1 MNGEKV
7 IKLIEVRT
15 AEGTL
20 LAAIQIKE
28 MAAGEKEE
36 NPLGTGKDEPRGEE
50 GKNKNQ
56 DAEPLMT
63 DPQKRYLFRL
73 LADQGIENDAA
84 HENLKKRF
92 KVNALKEVTKANAR
106 KEIEKILSEQKGGE
120 SYAH

>member
-1 MNGEKV
+1 MNGEEI

-28 MAAGEKEE
+28 MAAGNQVEK
-36 NPLGTGKDEPRGEE
+36 PPSPGKDEPKGEE

-92 KVNALKEVTKANAR
+92 NVKTLKEVTKANASR
-106 KEIEKILSEQKGGE
+106 EIEKLLAEQKGGE
-120 SYAH
+120 NHAH